1 MGTSLAKDTQVIN
14 ITATVDSAAL
24 QRILAALEDL
34 QNAPADL
41 QRLIGEAIAHDS
53 VLKRTANYPDNRR
66 APQPFKSAQQ
76 RRFFFAAL
84 RRGQI
89 TVPYQRTYALQ
100 RGWTYVPGGGGGVV
114 TNRVP
119 YAAMVMG
126 SQGEQSGY
134 FAGKGWLSVDKIAA
148 EAEAQDAPWV
158 AQAAVT
164 LWIGKRGI
172 G

>member
-1 MGTSLAKDTQVIN
+1 MLTIS
-14 ITATVDSAAL
+14 ATIDRAAL
-24 QRILAALEDL
+24 QRVLDALEEL
-34 QNAPADL
+34 GGPPNDL
-41 QRLIGEAIAHDS
+41 QRMIGEAMAQDS

-84 RRGQI
+84 KSGAI
-89 TVPYQRTYALQ
+89 SVPYQRTYALQ

-114 TNRVP
+114 TNRTP

-126 SQGEQSGY
+126 SKGEQSGY
-134 FAGKGWLSVDKIAA
+134 FAGKGWLSVDKIAQ